1 MGLGLAL
8 APSQSLVTITG
19 GGSSVWVAQTCQE
32 ARQGS
37 DGPTGLGD
45 DSLALTHPDH
55 WTCERC
61 DTALGTLAQLGEG
74 GHLFYDWHAQF

>member
-1 MGLGLAL
+1 M
-8 APSQSLVTITG
+8 
-19 GGSSVWVAQTCQE
+19 WVAQTCQE

-55 WTCERC
+55 WTCERY
-61 DTALGTLAQLGEG
+61 DTALGTLAQLVKAGIYSMTGMLNSEG
-74 GHLFYDWHAQF
+74 GRSTLQRHETHCSS

>member
-1 MGLGLAL
+1 M
-8 APSQSLVTITG
+8 
-19 GGSSVWVAQTCQE
+19 WVAQTCQE

-55 WTCERC
+55 WTCERY

-74 GHLFYDWHAQF
+74 GHLLYDWHAQFRRRGWAVQRHEMHCSS